1 MISFRKRFKEIKER
15 LESGLTEEARKI
27 KEDTNY
33 FNSVNYNRKT
43 LIESF
48 FKIKDNNVDILT
60 DEEKIVLKKQ
70 IDEGKKEE
78 IPLLD
83 EIEILHED
91 QINQINELLKTQI
104 KISEPIQDL
113 LNNSILNNHNEFCK
127 NIGKRKKDARD
138 KLLLDKEKKLFIDL
152 DYTKIMKYKNY
163 IR

>member
-83 EIEILHED
+83 
-91 QINQINELLKTQI
+91 
-104 KISEPIQDL
+104 
-113 LNNSILNNHNEFCK
+113 
-127 NIGKRKKDARD
+127 
-138 KLLLDKEKKLFIDL
+138 
-152 DYTKIMKYKNY
+152 
-163 IR
+163 